1 MKTFPT
7 VEDYLE
13 VIVGYRDP
21 VTGKW
26 SSAHGMIFGGT
37 PIINLA
43 RYDVEVLNS
52 MANTTANND
61 SLTQRQADLLCK
73 IITKYRRQLA
83 NKNIDVTPVS
93 EPQWRNPIRP
103 MNYSRRVSVVGNDI
117 QVKFPYDVT
126 LIEEFRRFGKDS
138 QGRSQWDRDQ
148 KVWVNDITEYNV
160 SWIYTW
166 ATHHEFEVDAEVCK
180 LFQTVQACERQPYA
194 IELVWSLTGLDITNA
209 SDSLREYIQQ
219 HLGGFAEDNLL
230 RLIDHSGPLGYT
242 ISEGIAQA
250 VRAEYGVKFYSL
262 LSNRE
267 LKVLPDG
274 SVPAQDL
281 DAILDYADTLQR
293 WPVVCFEPDLFGAML
308 SKLRSRYPA
317 DMISANPAGLP
328 TATEPRYIHTTKGIR
343 NLNRIPLLITAAG
356 LIFGGDRAMMI
367 QNAEKIVYAAQ
378 DVYTKGQTNKKV
390 RTIEG

>member
-1 MKTFPT
+1 MKTYAT

-21 VTGKW
+21 VTGKLG
-26 SSAHGMIFGGT
+26 SGFFFGAT

-43 RYDVEVLNS
+43 RYDVDVLNS

-73 IITKYRRQLA
+73 LIMKYRRQLT
-83 NKNIDVTPVS
+83 NHSIDVAPVA
-93 EPQWRNPIRP
+93 EPRWRNPIRP
-103 MNYSRRVSVVGNDI
+103 MDYRRRVSVVDNTI

-148 KVWVNDITEYNV
+148 KVWINDITEYNV

-166 ATHHEFEVDAEVCK
+166 ATHHGFEVDTEVCN
-180 LFQTVQACERQPYA
+180 LFQIVQSCEHRPYA
-194 IELVWSLTGLDITNA
+194 IELVWSVTGLDITNA
-209 SDSLREYIQQ
+209 SDSLREHIQQ

-242 ISEGIAQA
+242 VSEEIAQA
-250 VRAEYGVKFYSL
+250 VRAEYGMKFYSL

-274 SVPAQDL
+274 QEPTDL
-281 DAILDYADTLQR
+281 DAILDYADTMQR

-308 SKLRSRYPA
+308 NKLRARYPA
-317 DMISANPAGLP
+317 ELISANPAGLP
-328 TATEPRYIHTTKGIR
+328 TATEPRYIHTTKGLR
-343 NLNRIPLLITAAG
+343 NIDRIPLLITAAG

>member
-21 VTGKW
+21 VNGRL
-26 SSAHGMIFGGT
+26 GNGFFFGTT

-43 RYDVEVLNS
+43 RYDVDVLNS

-73 IITKYRRQLA
+73 IIMKYQRQLS
-83 NKNIDVTPVS
+83 KKFIDVTPVAD
-93 EPQWRNPIRP
+93 PKWRNPIRP
-103 MNYSRRVSVVGNDI
+103 MDYSRRVSVVDNSI

-138 QGRSQWDRDQ
+138 QGRSQWDRDR
-148 KVWVNDITEYNV
+148 KVWINDITEYNV

-166 ATHHEFEVDAEVCK
+166 ATHHEFEVDGEVCD
-180 LFQTVQACERQPYA
+180 LFQAVQKSEDSPYA
-194 IELVWSLTGLDITNA
+194 IELVLTLSGLDITNA
-209 SDSLREYIQQ
+209 TDSLREYIQQ
-219 HLGGFAEDNLL
+219 HLGGFGSDNLL
-230 RLIDHSGPLGYT
+230 QLIDYSGPLGYT
-242 ISEGIAQA
+242 VSEEIAQA
-250 VRAEYGVKFYSL
+250 VRAEYGMKFYSL

-274 SVPAQDL
+274 QGPTDL
-281 DAILDYADTLQR
+281 DAILDYADTVQR

-308 SKLRSRYPA
+308 NKLRERYPA

-328 TATEPRYIHTTKGIR
+328 EAVTPRYIHTTKGLR
-343 NLNRIPLLITAAG
+343 NLDRIPLLITSAG
-356 LIFGGDRAMMI
+356 LIFGGDRAIMI

>member
-13 VIVGYRDP
+13 VIVGYRDS
-21 VTGKW
+21 VTGKM
-26 SSAHGMIFGGT
+26 GNGLFFGGT

-43 RYDVEVLNS
+43 RYDVDVLNS

-61 SLTQRQADLLCK
+61 GLTQRQADLLCK
-73 IITKYRRQLA
+73 LITKYRRQLA

-93 EPQWRNPIRP
+93 EPKWRNPIRP
-103 MNYSRRVSVVGNDI
+103 MDYSRRVSIVDNNI
-117 QVKFPYDVT
+117 QVKYPYEVT

-138 QGRSQWDRDQ
+138 QGRCFWDRDQ
-148 KVWVNDITEYNV
+148 KVWITDITEYNV

-166 ATHHEFEVDAEVCK
+166 ATHHEFEVDAEVCD
-180 LFQTVQACERQPYA
+180 LFLAVKKSEADPYA
-194 IELVWSLTGLDITNA
+194 IELVLTLTGLDITNA
-209 SDSLREYIQQ
+209 ADSLKEYIQQ
-219 HLGGFAEDNLL
+219 HLGGFGSENLL
-230 RLIDHSGPLGYT
+230 QLIDHSGPLGYT
-242 ISEGIAQA
+242 VSEEIAQA
-250 VRAEYGVKFYSL
+250 VRAEYGMKFYSL

-274 SVPAQDL
+274 QEPVNDL
-281 DAILDYADTLQR
+281 DAILDYADTVQR

-308 SKLRSRYPA
+308 NKLRSRYP
-317 DMISANPAGLP
+317 DHMISANPAGLP
-328 TATEPRYIHTTKGIR
+328 ETTEARYIHTTKGLR
-343 NLNRIPLLITAAG
+343 NLDRIPLLITAAG
-356 LIFGGDRAMMI
+356 LIFGGDRQIMI

-390 RTIEG
+390 RTIES

>member
-1 MKTFPT
+1 MQTFPT

-21 VTGKW
+21 VNGKW
-26 SSAHGMIFGGT
+26 ASAHGMIFGGT

-43 RYDVEVLNS
+43 RYDVDVLNS

-73 IITKYRRQLA
+73 LIMKYRRQLA
-83 NKNIDVTPVS
+83 NKSIDVTPVS
-93 EPQWRNPIRP
+93 DPQWRNPIRP
-103 MNYSRRVSVVGNDI
+103 MDYSRRVSVVNNHI
-117 QVKFPYDVT
+117 QVKFPYDIS

-138 QGRSQWDRDQ
+138 QGRSQWDRDR
-148 KVWVNDITEYNV
+148 KVWINDITEYNI

-166 ATHHEFEVDAEVCK
+166 ATHHEFEVDREVWD
-180 LFQTVQACERQPYA
+180 LFQIVQKSEARPYA
-194 IELVWSLTGLDITNA
+194 IELVLTLTGLDITNA
-209 SDSLREYIQQ
+209 TDSLREYIQQ
-219 HLGGFAEDNLL
+219 HLGGFGSDNLL

-242 ISEGIAQA
+242 VSEEIAQA
-250 VRAEYGVKFYSL
+250 VRAEYGMKFYSL

-274 SVPAQDL
+274 QGPTDL
-281 DAILDYADTLQR
+281 DAILDYADTMQR

-308 SKLRSRYPA
+308 NKLRARYPA
-317 DMISANPAGLP
+317 ELISANPAGLP
-328 TATEPRYIHTTKGIR
+328 TMTEPRYIHTTKGLR
-343 NLNRIPLLITAAG
+343 NLDRIPLLITAAG

>member
-43 RYDVEVLNS
+43 RYDVDVLTN
-52 MANTTANND
+52 MANTTAINGG
-61 SLTQRQADLLCK
+61 LTQRQADLLCK
-73 IITKYRRQLA
+73 IILKYQRQLS
-83 NKNIDVTPVS
+83 NKSIDVSPVL
-93 EPQWRNPIRP
+93 EPKWRNPIRP
-103 MNYSRRVSVVGNDI
+103 MDYRRRVSIVDDTI
-117 QVKFPYDVT
+117 RVKFPYESA
-126 LIEEFRRFGKDS
+126 LIEEIRRFGKDS
-138 QGRSQWDRDQ
+138 QGCSRWDRELMAY
-148 KVWVNDITEYNV
+148 VNDITEYNV
-160 SWIYTW
+160 SWIHTW
-166 ATHHEFEVDAEVCK
+166 ATHHGFEMDDEFRR
-180 LFQTVQACERQPYA
+180 LFQSVQTCESNPYA
-194 IELVWSLTGLDITNA
+194 IELVLTLTGLDITNA

-219 HLGGFAEDNLL
+219 HLGGFASENLL
-230 RLIDHSGPLGYT
+230 QLIDYSGPLGYT
-242 ISEGIAQA
+242 VSEEIAQA
-250 VRAEYGVKFYSL
+250 VRAEYGTKFYSL

-274 SVPAQDL
+274 QEPMTDL
-281 DAILDYADTLQR
+281 DAILDYADTVQR

-308 SKLRSRYPA
+308 NKLVTRYPH

-328 TATEPRYIHTTKGIR
+328 TATEPRYIHTTKALR
-343 NLNRIPLLITAAG
+343 NLDRIPLLITSAG
-356 LIFGGDRAMMI
+356 LLFGGDRAMMI
-367 QNAEKIVYAAQ
+367 QNAEKVVYVAQ

-390 RTIEG
+390 KTIEG